1 MMSKNNFFDLHRF
14 INLCRKEMVE
24 GWKVNLLRML
34 LMYGALT
41 VFFIFMGFNDYERAT
56 TLMKDPVVEGSLRVF
71 LVAGCIYGCI
81 SASLIMERMKTKAG
95 RFSFLMLP
103 ATSFEKYV
111 ARWLVFTVVFVVA
124 YLVAFEL
131 ADYTRVVVCSLSFP
145 DVKGITPTSLRLLF
159 LWNDGNEIVYQS
171 ASDVLISVCS
181 YLFLQSFFVLGSTVW
196 PKNAFLKTFAT
207 GLGLFF
213 TFLFISTLLVKALV
227 QGSTNVN
234 WNFNLLDAENVYVAS
249 CIFFLLAL
257 FNWVLAYFRFK
268 ESEIINR
275 M

>member
-1 MMSKNNFFDLHRF
+1 MMSKNTFFDLHRF

-41 VFFIFMGFNDYERAT
+41 VFFIFLGFIDYERAT

-181 YLFLQSFFVLGSTVW
+181 YLFLQSFCNLISGSPGLMYPRPHTAMFEPGKYKCGRLVLDDTHQSYLKDPPRCCGSYL
-196 PKNAFLKTFAT
+196 NRLKPR
-207 GLGLFF
+207 
-213 TFLFISTLLVKALV
+213 
-227 QGSTNVN
+227 Q
-234 WNFNLLDAENVYVAS
+234 
-249 CIFFLLAL
+249 
-257 FNWVLAYFRFK
+257 VL
-268 ESEIINR
+268 
-275 M
+275 